1 MHFPIEIDVAMGRLH
16 RLDTRLILLNLTIT
30 LMTRA
35 LYAPSTWMLISHPT
49 NPRLSILRIS
59 YDYLPDMI
67 KEFPTSFT
75 MEKLLHGL
83 VITDGENT
91 ED

>member
-1 MHFPIEIDVAMGRLH
+1 MRFPIEIDVPMAVLPH
-16 RLDTRLILLNLTIT
+16 HSTRLTLQRVTIT
-30 LMTRA
+30 LMRMA
-35 LYAPSTWMLISHPT
+35 LYAPSTLTLIWHPT
-49 NPRLSILRIS
+49 NPRLSTLRIS

-67 KEFPTSFT
+67 NEFPTLFT
-75 MEKLLHGL
+75 TERLLHGL

>member
-1 MHFPIEIDVAMGRLH
+1 MRFPIEIDVPMGALPRH
-16 RLDTRLILLNLTIT
+16 NTRLILLKATIT
-30 LMTRA
+30 LMKMA
-35 LYAPSTWMLISHPT
+35 LYAPSTLTLIWHPT
-49 NPRLSILRIS
+49 NPRLSTLRIS

-67 KEFPTSFT
+67 NEFPTLFT
-75 MEKLLHGL
+75 TERLLHGL